1 MIELKCYCLSERKE
15 DEIDLEVFKSISTQ
29 QFKDNYAF
37 LKEKKVDINVYFYD
51 EDKKPFIENDLVQG
65 ILAKE
70 GTIHFPLVI
79 MNGKLVKSGQ
89 LLSVKEIEDILD
101 IGISLQV
108 ADYEE

>member
-1 MIELKCYCLSERKE
+1 MIELKCYCLSDCKE
-15 DEIDLEVFKSISTQ
+15 DEINLEVFKSISTQ
-29 QFKDNYAF
+29 QFKDNYVF
-37 LKEKKVDINVYFYD
+37 LKEKTVDINIYFYD
-51 EDKKPFIENDLVQG
+51 EDKNPFIENDLVQG

-79 MNGKLVKSGQ
+79 MNGELVKSGQ

-108 ADYEE
+108 PDNEE